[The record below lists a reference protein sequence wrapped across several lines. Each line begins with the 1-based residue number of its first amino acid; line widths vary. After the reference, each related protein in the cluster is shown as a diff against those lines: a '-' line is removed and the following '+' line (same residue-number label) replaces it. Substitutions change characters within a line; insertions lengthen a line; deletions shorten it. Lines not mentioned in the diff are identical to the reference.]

1 MSGTIEILVFE
12 RIEDTPIGFLDE
24 MTHRSALRPRF
35 GQRARTAIGIG
46 RIDPARE
53 QPFQPLVDARSAEAF
68 LDERVEAERR
78 QVAVVEHN
86 RMTERDRL
94 AVVRLVGQQIE

>member
-1 MSGTIEILVFE
+1 MGPCPDRRRASRGLEEYRSIPAMALARRRAA
-12 RIEDTPIGFLDE
+12 RI
-24 MTHRSALRPRF
+24 
-35 GQRARTAIGIG
+35 QRARTAIGIG
-46 RIDPARE
+46 RIDPAGE
-53 QPFQPLVDARSAEAF
+53 QSFQPLVDARSAEAF